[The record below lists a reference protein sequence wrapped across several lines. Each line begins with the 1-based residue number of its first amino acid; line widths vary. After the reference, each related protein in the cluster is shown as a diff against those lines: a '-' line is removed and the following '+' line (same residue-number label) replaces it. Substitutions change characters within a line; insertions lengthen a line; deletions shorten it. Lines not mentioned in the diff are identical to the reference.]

1 MKDWSVKKKLGGLI
15 AFILLVSIIC
25 IALSILSLLQSV
37 KYLTSFKDDT
47 VPILEEIG
55 LSRRNIVVI
64 DSNLCNMI
72 LSDDQKLA
80 ESLQNDNEQT
90 RQELLNSISY
100 LYDELQYSKLE
111 EAKNQLNSI
120 FALSTEIEQ
129 IASVTG
135 KNASATGWKKAEKMY
150 LEQFR
155 PARLEFREL
164 LSEISNELTKN
175 LHEQLTHNQNVVMKS
190 IYFICILFVIG
201 IILTLYFVKVML
213 NLILS
218 PIQEIQY
225 GLNELSKGNL
235 QCKIS
240 YESKDEFGNMCDDM
254 RFSFLEL
261 ENYVKEI
268 SRMLDEFAHGNFTVS
283 SDMNFLGYFEEIGT
297 SLASF
302 KEKISSA
309 MLEMQHT
316 SIQVTSASDQV
327 ASGSQALAQ
336 GATEQASSIQQ
347 LSASLMEVT
356 QQIKDNALRATE
368 ANTLAQQSN
377 EDVSTS
383 NDKMVEL
390 SQAMSV
396 ISKKSEEIEKIIKT
410 IEDIAFQT
418 NILALNAA
426 VEAARAGSAGKGFA
440 VVADEVR
447 NLAAKSSEASK
458 NTATLISDTANA
470 VTKGVQLTKETAD
483 ALAHVIENSKGI
495 NKHIQEISDV
505 SQEQSAIV
513 SQISQ
518 GVEQIS
524 AVVQTNSATSEE
536 SAATAEELSAQAGIL
551 KNILSQFK
559 I

>member
-25 IALSILSLLQSV
+25 ITLSILSLIQSIQ
-37 KYLTSFKDDT
+37 YLVSFKDET
-47 VPILEEIG
+47 VPILNEIG
-55 LSRRNIVVI
+55 ISRRNIVAI
-64 DSNLCNMI
+64 DSNLCNII
-72 LSDDQKLA
+72 LSDNTDLAKKLK
-80 ESLQNDNEQT
+80 EENSQT
-90 RQELLNSISY
+90 QQELRNSIDF
-100 LYDELQYSKLE
+100 LNKKLQYSKLD
-111 EAKNQLNSI
+111 EAQEQLNGL
-120 FALSTEIEQ
+120 FTLADTIEE
-129 IASVTG
+129 
-135 KNASATGWKKAEKMY
+135 NANAVHWKKAEKIY
-150 LEQFR
+150 IEQFR
-155 PARLEFREL
+155 PARLELRDL
-164 LSEISNELTKN
+164 LSGISSELTKDLN
-175 LHEQLTHNQNVVMKS
+175 EQLTHNQDIVVKS
-190 IYFICILFVIG
+190 MYFICILFVIG
-201 IILTLYFVKVML
+201 IILTLFFVKVML
-213 NLILS
+213 RLILE
-218 PIQEIQY
+218 PIHEIQY

-235 QCKIS
+235 QCEIT

-283 SDMNFLGYFEEIGT
+283 SDMNFLGYFEEIGI

-327 ASGSQALAQ
+327 ASGSQSLAQ

-356 QQIKDNALRATE
+356 QQIKDNAHRATE

-377 EDVSTS
+377 EEVTMS
-383 NDKMVEL
+383 NDKMIEL
-390 SQAMSV
+390 SHAMSV

-483 ALAHVIENSKGI
+483 ALAHVIETSKDI
-495 NKHIQEISDV
+495 NKHIQEISEV

-551 KNILSQFK
+551 KNILSQFR

>member
-47 VPILEEIG
+47 VPILHEIG
-55 LSRRNIVVI
+55 LSRRNIVAI

-72 LSDDQKLA
+72 LSDNTKLA
-80 ESLQNDNEQT
+80 QTLKEENEQT
-90 RQELLNSISY
+90 EAELVQSISF
-100 LYDELQYSKLE
+100 LYDKLHYPKLE
-111 EAKNQLNSI
+111 DAKKRLSSI
-120 FALSTEIEQ
+120 FELANEIEN
-129 IASVTG
+129 
-135 KNASATGWKKAEKMY
+135 NANATGWKKAEKLY
-150 LEQFR
+150 TQQFR

-164 LSEISNELTKN
+164 LSEISDELTNK
-175 LHEQLTHNQNVVMKS
+175 LHDQLTHNQNVVMKS

-213 NLILS
+213 NMILS

-536 SAATAEELSAQAGIL
+536 SAATAEELSAKAGIL